1 MKFVLSSH
9 NKEKLNEIRK
19 ILKPLEIEVYTPK
32 DLEFEMQD
40 PEETGKTFKEN
51 AKIKAIAAYNLT
63 HLPTIADD
71 SGLEVDALEGKPG
84 IYSARFA
91 GENATDLQNTE
102 KLLLELKN
110 VPEQKRTARYVCC
123 ICCILPD
130 GKEFF
135 TEANVNG
142 RIAISQKGTQG
153 FGYDSVFIFDGKN
166 TFAQVPTEVKNK
178 ISHRSKALNSL
189 YEKLK
194 SYINLGEI

>member
-9 NKEKLNEIRK
+9 NKGKLNEIRK

-32 DLEFEMQD
+32 DLGFDMKE
-40 PEETGKTFKEN
+40 PKETGKTFKEN
-51 AKIKAIAAYNLT
+51 AKIKALAAYNLT

-102 KLLLELKN
+102 KLLLELQN
-110 VPEQKRTARYVCC
+110 VPALKRTARYVCC

-130 GKEFF
+130 KEFF
-135 TEANVNG
+135 TETFLNG
-142 RIAISQKGTQG
+142 SIATSQRGTQG

-166 TFAQVPTEVKNK
+166 TLAQVPIEVKNK
-178 ISHRSKALNSL
+178 ISHRAKALNSL

-194 SYINLGEI
+194 LYINLGEI

>member
-9 NKEKLNEIRK
+9 NHGKLNEIRK

-32 DLEFEMQD
+32 ELGFEMQD

-51 AKIKAIAAYNLT
+51 AKIKALSAYNLT

-91 GENATDLQNTE
+91 GENATDLQNTQ
-102 KLLLELKN
+102 KLLLELQN
-110 VPEQKRTARYVCC
+110 VPTPKRTARYVCY
-123 ICCILPD
+123 ICCILPN

-135 TEANVNG
+135 TKANVNG
-142 RIAISQKGTQG
+142 IISTTQKGSHG
-153 FGYDSVFIFDGKN
+153 FGYDNVFIFDGTN
-166 TFAQVPTEVKNK
+166 TFAQIPIEIKNK
-178 ISHRSKALNSL
+178 ISHRAKALNSL
-189 YEKLK
+189 YKKLK

>member
-9 NKEKLNEIRK
+9 NKGKLNEIRK
-19 ILKPLEIEVYTPK
+19 ILKPLEIEIYTPK
-32 DLEFEMQD
+32 DLGFDMKE
-40 PEETGKTFKEN
+40 PKETGKTFKEN
-51 AKIKAIAAYNLT
+51 AKIKALAAYNLT

-102 KLLLELKN
+102 KLLLELQN
-110 VPEQKRTARYVCC
+110 VPALKRTARYVCC

-130 GKEFF
+130 KEFF
-135 TEANVNG
+135 TETFLNG
-142 RIAISQKGTQG
+142 SIATSQRGTQG
-153 FGYDSVFIFDGKN
+153 FGYDNVFIFDGKN
-166 TFAQVPTEVKNK
+166 TLAQVPIEVKNK
-178 ISHRSKALNSL
+178 ISHRAKALNSL

-194 SYINLGEI
+194 LYINLGEI

>member
-9 NKEKLNEIRK
+9 NKGKLNEIRK
-19 ILKPLEIEVYTPK
+19 ILNPLKIEVYTPK
-32 DLEFEMQD
+32 DLGFEMQD

-102 KLLLELKN
+102 KLLFELQN
-110 VPEQKRTARYVCC
+110 VPAPKRTARYVCY
-123 ICCILPD
+123 ICCILPN
-130 GKEFF
+130 GKELF

-142 RIAISQKGTQG
+142 KIATSQKGTQG
-153 FGYDSVFIFDGKN
+153 FGYDSIFIFDGKN

-178 ISHRSKALNSL
+178 ISHRAKALNIL

-194 SYINLGEI
+194 SYINLEEI

>member
-9 NKEKLNEIRK
+9 NKGKLNEIRK
-19 ILKPLEIEVYTPK
+19 ILKPLEIEIYTPK
-32 DLEFEMQD
+32 DLGFEMKD

-51 AKIKAIAAYNLT
+51 AKIKALAAYNLT

-84 IYSARFA
+84 VYSARFA

-102 KLLLELKN
+102 KLLFKLQN
-110 VPEQKRTARYVCC
+110 VPSHKRTARYVCC
-123 ICCILPD
+123 ICCILPN

-135 TEANVNG
+135 TEAFLNG
-142 RIAISQKGTQG
+142 SIATSQIGTQG
-153 FGYDSVFIFDGKN
+153 FGYDNVFIFDDKN
-166 TFAQVPTEVKNK
+166 TLAQVSTEVKNK
-178 ISHRSKALNSL
+178 ISHRAKALSSL

-194 SYINLGEI
+194 SYINLGEN